1 MSFSRLFRKKNMEQ
15 NPPVP
20 EPVQLGYRLASMQ
33 GMGQRER
40 QEDAFGWVNKGD
52 VINIQKEGLFAI
64 VADGMGGLQN
74 GQAASMEAVS
84 CLTGDF
90 PTLCR
95 ETDIPEQLC
104 MMLKKANN
112 AVRQKANGRGGTTL
126 IACLIY
132 NQHLY
137 YVSVGDSY
145 LFLKHRDQLI
155 KINREHNIRSQIFM
169 DSVKDH
175 TMNPFCT
182 DNKSELAAVTSFLG
196 LKALKEIDFFRNP
209 YPLEVGDVLLICS
222 DGVGGVL
229 DERSLLQ
236 CLSQPT
242 AQQMCHAM
250 EDQILGMAL
259 PYQDN
264 YTALVIQCD
273 M

>member
-1 MSFSRLFRKKNMEQ
+1 M
-15 NPPVP
+15 
-20 EPVQLGYRLASMQ
+20 GYRLASLQ

-74 GQAASMEAVS
+74 GQAASMEAIS

-95 ETDIPEQLC
+95 EADIPEQLC

-112 AVRQKANGRGGTTL
+112 AVRQKTNGQGGTTL
-126 IACLIY
+126 IACLIF

-137 YVSVGDSY
+137 YVSVGDSC
-145 LFLKHRDQLI
+145 LFLKRRNQLI
-155 KINREHNIRSQIFM
+155 KINREHSVRSRIRM
-169 DSVKDH
+169 DAVKNR

-182 DNKSELAAVTSFLG
+182 ENNSKLAAVTSFLG
-196 LKALKEIDFFRNP
+196 IQVLKEIDYFRAP
-209 YPLEVGDVLLICS
+209 YPLEIGDVLLICS
-222 DGVGGVL
+222 DGVGGAL
-229 DERSLLQ
+229 DEQSLLK

-242 AQQMCHAM
+242 AQQMCQAM
-250 EDQILGMAL
+250 EDQILGVAL